1 MAIIKQ
7 QFTITYE
14 RTVNVDTGEIIG
26 TTIVSSSDTKPVKKK
41 TVKEDLDTEAKVY
54 LEDGKLRLNT
64 LAVEMLNVTP
74 GDRIDIQYTDDYPVI
89 GLSESFGNPEGGT
102 KLTKTYTLSFKGKKA
117 ELLQKYGTEFKV
129 INSNDSFK
137 LDGGKVQE
145 LIQGDDVINTDD
157 IDLNLDDL
165 LDDEVKSS
173 MFQL

>member
-14 RTVNVDTGEIIG
+14 RTVNADTGEIIG

-54 LEDGKLRLNT
+54 FEDGKLRLNA

-129 INSNDSFK
+129 INSNGSFK

-145 LIQGDDVINTDD
+145 SIQGDDIVNTDD

>member
-14 RTVNVDTGEIIG
+14 RTVDTETGKIIE
-26 TTIVSSSDTKPVKKK
+26 TTIVGSSDNKPVKKK
-41 TVKEDLDTEAKVY
+41 TVKDDLDTEAKVY

-64 LAVEMLNVTP
+64 LAIEMLSVTP
-74 GDRIDIQYTDDYPVI
+74 GDRIDIQYTDSYPVI
-89 GLSESFGNPEGGT
+89 GLSGSFGNPEGGT
-102 KLTKTYTLSFKGKKA
+102 KLTKTHTLSFKGKKA

-129 INSNDSFK
+129 VNSNGSFK
-137 LDGGKVQE
+137 LDCGKMQE
-145 LIQGDDVINTDD
+145 SIQGDDIINTDD